1 MGLTRKILMGLLALA
16 LIVLIIVTWG
26 SVASIVFT
34 FALVMIVPVYLF
46 NRFVNTDENSDF
58 VDDQNN

>member
-1 MGLTRKILMGLLALA
+1 MGLLALA

-34 FALVMIVPVYLF
+34 FGLVMIVPVYLF

>member
-1 MGLTRKILMGLLALA
+1 MGLARKILMGLLALA

-34 FALVMIVPVYLF
+34 FGLVMIVPVYLF